1 MKKLLI
7 STLSILVICL
17 GLLYSRDFIDSS
29 SSGEKQT
36 LTIFNWGEYIDPDLI
51 KKFEAETG
59 IKVVYETFDSN
70 EAMLT
75 KIQSGS
81 TPYDLVVPS
90 DYMIKKMKKLDLL
103 KKLDHSKLE
112 GFDNIDKQFIN
123 LSFDPNNEYSVPYF
137 WGTLGIVYN
146 KTKVPSDLKF
156 EKWDDLWDARLENNI
171 LLIDGAREMMG
182 IALQSEGN
190 SVNDTNEVNLNLAEK
205 KLELLH
211 KNVKAINAD
220 EKKMLMINNEAWVSV
235 VFSGDA
241 SAIMTENENMVYSV
255 PKEGTNLWFDNIVIP
270 KTSKNEDAAYKF
282 INFMLRP
289 ENAAQNAK
297 FIGYATPNEKAKEL
311 LPEEVTSDEQFY
323 PDLSSIEKA
332 EVYEDLSPAMLQLY
346 NDLFL
351 KFKIKDRKSVV

>member
-1 MKKLLI
+1 
-7 STLSILVICL
+7 
-17 GLLYSRDFIDSS
+17 
-29 SSGEKQT
+29 
-36 LTIFNWGEYIDPDLI
+36 
-51 KKFEAETG
+51 
-59 IKVVYETFDSN
+59 
-70 EAMLT
+70 
-75 KIQSGS
+75 
-81 TPYDLVVPS
+81 
-90 DYMIKKMKKLDLL
+90 MIKKMKKLNLL
-103 KKLDHSKLE
+103 NKLDHSKIE

-311 LPEEVTSDEQFY
+311 LPEDVTSDEQFY

-351 KFKIKDRKSVV
+351 KFKINNRN

>member
-7 STLSILVICL
+7 SALSILVICL

-123 LSFDPNNEYSVPYF
+123 LSFDPNNDYSVPYF

-146 KTKVPSDLKF
+146 KTKVPGDLKF

-182 IALQSEGN
+182 ERNCYLG
-190 SVNDTNEVNLNLAEK
+190 
-205 KLELLH
+205 
-211 KNVKAINAD
+211 
-220 EKKMLMINNEAWVSV
+220 
-235 VFSGDA
+235 
-241 SAIMTENENMVYSV
+241 EN
-255 PKEGTNLWFDNIVIP
+255 
-270 KTSKNEDAAYKF
+270 
-282 INFMLRP
+282 
-289 ENAAQNAK
+289 
-297 FIGYATPNEKAKEL
+297 IG
-311 LPEEVTSDEQFY
+311 
-323 PDLSSIEKA
+323 
-332 EVYEDLSPAMLQLY
+332 
-346 NDLFL
+346 
-351 KFKIKDRKSVV
+351 

>member
-7 STLSILVICL
+7 SALSILVICL

-36 LTIFNWGEYIDPDLI
+36 LTIFNWGEYIDPELI

-156 EKWDDLWDARLENNI
+156 ERYVDIISTFDFK
-171 LLIDGAREMMG
+171 
-182 IALQSEGN
+182 
-190 SVNDTNEVNLNLAEK
+190 NEIYNNLNL
-205 KLELLH
+205 KLRGIGY
-211 KNVKAINAD
+211 NTDNI
-220 EKKMLMINNEAWVSV
+220 
-235 VFSGDA
+235 
-241 SAIMTENENMVYSV
+241 NENLYLS
-255 PKEGTNLWFDNIVIP
+255 
-270 KTSKNEDAAYKF
+270 EDEYQVLSDLVFNK
-282 INFMLRP
+282 I
-289 ENAAQNAK
+289 EN
-297 FIGYATPNEKAKEL
+297 
-311 LPEEVTSDEQFY
+311 VDE
-323 PDLSSIEKA
+323 DTK
-332 EVYEDLSPAMLQLY
+332 
-346 NDLFL
+346 
-351 KFKIKDRKSVV
+351 

>member
-7 STLSILVICL
+7 SALSIIVICL
-17 GLLYSRDFIDSS
+17 GLLYSRNFIDSS
-29 SSGEKQT
+29 NSGEKQT
-36 LTIFNWGEYIDPDLI
+36 LTIFNWGEYIDPELI

-59 IKVVYETFDSN
+59 ISVVYETFDSN

-81 TPYDLVVPS
+81 TPYDIVVPS
-90 DYMIKKMKKLDLL
+90 DYMIKKMKKLNLL

-112 GFDNIDKQFIN
+112 GFDNIDPQFLN
-123 LSFDPNNEYSVPYF
+123 LSFDTNNEYSVPYF
-137 WGTLGIVYN
+137 WGTLGIIYN

-211 KNVKAINAD
+211 KNIKAINSD

-311 LPEEVTSDEQFY
+311 LPEDVTSDEQFY
-323 PDLSSIEKA
+323 PDLSSIKKA

-351 KFKIKDRKSVV
+351 KFKINNRN